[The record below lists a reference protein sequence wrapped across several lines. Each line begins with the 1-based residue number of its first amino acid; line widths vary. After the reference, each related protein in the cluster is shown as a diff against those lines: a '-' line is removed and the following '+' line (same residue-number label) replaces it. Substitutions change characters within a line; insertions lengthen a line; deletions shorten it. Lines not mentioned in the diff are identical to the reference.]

1 MHMFFGI
8 PQRYVVDIYG
18 FYFEEYILGYL
29 QPNKTHRQFHYDG
42 KTLTKEETDPLLME
56 KALAHAQWA
65 SWSYSN
71 RVYKLPSIKISSS
84 SPLEIINK

>member
-29 QPNKTHRQFHYDG
+29 LLCEQAQMSEDG
-42 KTLTKEETDPLLME
+42 VLAEYLLSEPLFLMVCNLLISFI
-56 KALAHAQWA
+56 KGVRW
-65 SWSYSN
+65 WSSHL
-71 RVYKLPSIKISSS
+71 VKSL
-84 SPLEIINK
+84 